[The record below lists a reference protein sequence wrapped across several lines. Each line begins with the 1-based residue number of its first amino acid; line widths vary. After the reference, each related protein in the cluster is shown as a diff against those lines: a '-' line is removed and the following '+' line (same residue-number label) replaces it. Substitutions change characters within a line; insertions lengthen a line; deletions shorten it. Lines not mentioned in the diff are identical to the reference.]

1 MTGGMALFS
10 TQYTRKK
17 LSTRWPTD
25 AVPGHVVHRRCRIDE
40 QAVLRNTSR
49 VHAFGRRLG
58 RSRTSR
64 DQCQPSPPATRRGRC
79 GARCQKPLGRRR
91 PSVCNHQYHCRPLAR
106 QPRSHAERLGR
117 AAVKQWCPPSSH
129 FSSSAS
135 HLAARHTDQ
144 AHAVPRSQHP
154 PAICLSPCGCCRN
167 RIPCQW
173 APGYFVAPGSRVQ
186 AWQAQIQP
194 QGVLLRSRG
203 CRLAWIVG
211 TPAKHGALI
220 PSRTAD
226 PLRAHAVPRRHEE
239 TASHASTKL
248 HLGCTQQRWSGVESR
263 RVEVVEP
270 GFRHWLTDAAVAGI
284 MVALHGPESR
294 DTGCDAHVPR
304 RPHGE
309 PQRVVGLLPMAGTAL
324 LVGFLS
330 GNVNAQVRLVALVS
344 IRYTHPQHTTCP

>member
-17 LSTRWPTD
+17 LSTRGPTD

-79 GARCQKPLGRRR
+79 GARCQKPWPPPPLRVQPSLPLSAPCPPTPVPRRATRESCRQAVVSTQLSLLIISLSPRCPAHR
-91 PSVCNHQYHCRPLAR
+91 PSSR
-106 QPRSHAERLGR
+106 
-117 AAVKQWCPPSSH
+117 
-129 FSSSAS
+129 
-135 HLAARHTDQ
+135 
-144 AHAVPRSQHP
+144 VPRSQHP

-186 AWQAQIQP
+186 AWQDQIQP

-203 CRLAWIVG
+203 YRLAWIVG

-239 TASHASTKL
+239 TASHASTRL